1 MRILALDLG
10 SKTCGVAVSDEL
22 LLTAQGVE
30 VVRRKE
36 ENKLR
41 KTLARIAEL
50 AEEYKAEKIVLGYPV
65 NMDGTKS
72 ERCLLS
78 EEFADKLN
86 KRTGIEVVLWDERLT
101 TEAASEVLKEAG
113 ISRNE
118 REKVVD
124 KVAAVFILED
134 YLNNRG

>member
-78 EEFADKLN
+78 EEFADKFN